1 MARVRVDTLT
11 IPAIPEYNGTEVV
24 CVANCNFNI
33 CTYMHIIHTLE
44 FYFYRLISL
53 AIVTQALG
61 LDATFLCQHPTDS
74 GTIEWII
81 NGTRFRGASSNGMI
95 VIEGRGNATEG
106 LKIRALPQF
115 NGTELVC
122 VLYIIEPNGTV
133 TVDRS
138 TPATLTVQGT
148 EIIHPSAI
156 QPKHND

>member
-1 MARVRVDTLT
+1 M
-11 IPAIPEYNGTEVV
+11 
-24 CVANCNFNI
+24 
-33 CTYMHIIHTLE
+33 
-44 FYFYRLISL
+44 
-53 AIVTQALG
+53 
-61 LDATFLCQHPTDS
+61 DATFLYQHPTDS

-106 LKIRALPQF
+106 LKMRALPRF
-115 NGTELVC
+115 NGTEVVC

-148 EIIHPSAI
+148 NVIINAITLNTITIKVYDPEI
-156 QPKHND
+156 NVTWLWTFGG